1 MRWSA
6 ACTSA
11 ALAIS
16 SERGTL
22 SVIYRSYGVSGPD
35 DGADAVAEGLEPVER
50 VVDGAGGERQHPA
63 HGEGEVELAP
73 LDEAHELGDLGG
85 EVVGHADDL
94 RLPVQDVAVGRD
106 GDPLLR
112 QAGERRASLRREHRD
127 RLLHRAREADQ
138 LECRVDAAAAG
149 RIADGSDRVAGF
161 RIDRRRAEPGGQR
174 ELRGIDV
181 DGVDRAGT
189 ERARELYRGNAEA
202 AGAEDGD
209 RLAGRE
215 ARLA

>member
-50 VVDGAGGERQHPA
+50 VVDG
-63 HGEGEVELAP
+63 
-73 LDEAHELGDLGG
+73 
-85 EVVGHADDL
+85 
-94 RLPVQDVAVGRD
+94 
-106 GDPLLR
+106 
-112 QAGERRASLRREHRD
+112 
-127 RLLHRAREADQ
+127 
-138 LECRVDAAAAG
+138 
-149 RIADGSDRVAGF
+149 
-161 RIDRRRAEPGGQR
+161 
-174 ELRGIDV
+174 
-181 DGVDRAGT
+181 VDRAGT

-215 ARLA
+215 ARLAQRMQCGRRGAHHDGALLIGDGVRQAMSIPRRHADELRE